1 MDILEKIV
9 SAKKIE
15 VAERK
20 SETPLSILTQ
30 MGQFKE
36 PCFSMK
42 KALKRANSSGI
53 IAEHKR
59 KSPSLG
65 WIKEG
70 ANVRDICTGYAQA
83 GAAAISCLT
92 DELFFGG
99 TMSDLRT
106 VRRAIEI
113 PVLRKDFMI
122 DEYQIFEAK
131 ANGADVI
138 LLIAEC
144 LTHKEV
150 KHLSRVAKDLGLEV
164 LLEMHAAEEL
174 DKICDTVDCVGI
186 NNRNLKT
193 FSVSIQTSIDL
204 SAQIPDSFVKIAE
217 SGISNPETIQILR
230 GYGFEGFLIGEA
242 FMKTENP
249 AQSLQKFVEAMQ
261 RIAQ

>member
-1 MDILEKIV
+1 MNILDKIV
-9 SAKKIE
+9 AAKKIE

-20 SETPLSILTQ
+20 QTHPLSILTQ
-30 MGQFKE
+30 KPYFKE
-36 PCFSMK
+36 AGFSLR
-42 KALKRANSSGI
+42 KALKAVGSSGI

-70 ANVRDICTGYAQA
+70 ADVAAITSGYAQG

-99 TMSDLRT
+99 TLQDLRT
-106 VRRAIEI
+106 VRAALSI

-131 ANGADVI
+131 AYGADVI

-144 LTHKEV
+144 LTKKEV
-150 KHLSRVAKDLGLEV
+150 KTLAECAKNLGLEV
-164 LLEMHAAEEL
+164 LYEMHDAEGL
-174 DKICDTVDCVGI
+174 DKLCDAITCVGI

-193 FSVSIQTSIDL
+193 FEVSIQTSIAL
-204 SAQIPDSFVKIAE
+204 SKQIPDRFVKVAE
-217 SGISNPETIQILR
+217 SGISKPETLPILR
-230 GYGFEGFLIGEA
+230 GYGFEGFLIGEV
-242 FMKTENP
+242 FMKADNP
-249 AQSLQKFVEAMQ
+249 GVA
-261 RIAQ
+261 IADFIGALKH

>member
-9 SAKKIE
+9 AAKKIE

-20 SETPLSILTQ
+20 SETSVLKLTQ

-83 GAAAISCLT
+83 GAAVISCLT

-106 VRRAIEI
+106 VRRAVEI
-113 PVLRKDFMI
+113 PILRKDFMI
-122 DEYQIFEAK
+122 DEYQVFEAK

-144 LTHKEV
+144 LSHKEV
-150 KHLSRVAKDLGLEV
+150 KHLSRVAKDLGMEV

-204 SAQIPDSFVKIAE
+204 SVQIPDSFVKIAE

-249 AQSLQKFVEAMQ
+249 ALSLSKFVETMQ
-261 RIAQ
+261 K

>member
-1 MDILEKIV
+1 MNILDKIV
-9 SAKKIE
+9 AAKKIE
-15 VAERK
+15 VAQCKIDR
-20 SETPLSILTQ
+20 PLSILTQ
-30 MGQFKE
+30 KPLFKE
-36 PCFSMK
+36 APFSLRR
-42 KALKRANSSGI
+42 ALKKVGSSGI

-70 ANVRDICTGYAQA
+70 SDVVSITSGYAEG

-99 TMSDLRT
+99 TIRDLRD
-106 VRRAIEI
+106 VRAALNI

-122 DEYQIFEAK
+122 DEYQIYEAK

-144 LTHKEV
+144 LTKKEV
-150 KHLSRVAKDLGLEV
+150 KTLAECAKNVGLEV
-164 LLEMHAAEEL
+164 LYEMHDAEGL
-174 DKICDTVDCVGI
+174 DKLCDAITCVGV

-193 FSVSIQTSIDL
+193 FEVSIQTSIDL
-204 SAQIPDSFVKIAE
+204 SKQIPDSFVKVAE
-217 SGISNPETIQILR
+217 SGISKPETLPILR
-230 GYGFEGFLIGEA
+230 GYGYEGFLIGEA

-249 AQSLQKFVEAMQ
+249 GLALKDFVAKISQ
-261 RIAQ
+261 VV